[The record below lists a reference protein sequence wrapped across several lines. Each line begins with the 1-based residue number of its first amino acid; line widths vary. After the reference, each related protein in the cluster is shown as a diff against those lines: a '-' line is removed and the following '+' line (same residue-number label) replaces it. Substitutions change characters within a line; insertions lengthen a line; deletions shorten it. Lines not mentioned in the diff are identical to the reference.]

1 MDKAI
6 CKYCGETKDAC
17 LFIKDKKLFRCRKCY
32 NSKYGSGT
40 FDDNEF
46 LNKHGY
52 KPKHSKAETKR
63 TKPRYSELQA
73 DVAKYK
79 ALYENSQS
87 QVDTL
92 KKILSLISK
101 DLKVNISAIDH
112 ALEEPEKDISLQY
125 ADFLENELPDIV
137 KDIID
142 VINTHT
148 NED

>member
-1 MDKAI
+1 MI
-6 CKYCGETKDAC
+6 SFTISGSS
-17 LFIKDKKLFRCRKCY
+17 FSRK
-32 NSKYGSGT
+32 
-40 FDDNEF
+40 
-46 LNKHGY
+46 
-52 KPKHSKAETKR
+52 ETKR

-112 ALEEPEKDISLQY
+112 ALASYL
-125 ADFLENELPDIV
+125 
-137 KDIID
+137 
-142 VINTHT
+142 
-148 NED
+148 